1 MEALI
6 DLAEFDWQRLIKENR
21 DTAVQILWAQVEG
34 AFKNLLDSTDSELV
48 AWGKNPTINNR
59 SKINFTLK
67 SRVRKLVIKLP
78 DASRTG
84 YANLLTEL
92 DASEAEIFPSLDE
105 TDIIRRSYMEFAAL
119 DRELLELEL
128 VSGLRERDEIRL
140 TRFSPGDATQGF
152 SGNGKTA
159 NQPKVLG
166 LLFGHFGAFMKE
178 SWRVNDILWGR
189 LDGTCQLVDLLLNSE
204 AVERVWAAN
213 SNFRSKIRQKF
224 LDDSGLFKPEM
235 EPRSFMPNCGEEV
248 DRKLRA
254 LLITFFAGTYTEN
267 DRAELVAMLIRAA
280 QNETLEQQFA
290 NSFAKK
296 DFSSAEDYFLRSYKV
311 ATEGIRNLMT
321 LSAVPIVAK
330 GFLATVKALFGLK
343 RKVN

>member
-1 MEALI
+1 V
-6 DLAEFDWQRLIKENR
+6 R
-21 DTAVQILWAQVEG
+21 
-34 AFKNLLDSTDSELV
+34 EL
-48 AWGKNPTINNR
+48 
-59 SKINFTLK
+59 
-67 SRVRKLVIKLP
+67 VRKLP
-78 DASRTG
+78 DGSRLT

-92 DASEAEIFPSLDE
+92 DESEADIFGSLQE
-105 TDIIRRSYMEFAAL
+105 TDIIRRSYVQFAAL

-128 VSGLRERDEIRL
+128 VSGLRERDVIRL
-140 TRFSPGDATQGF
+140 TRFGPGDATQGF
-152 SGNGKTA
+152 SGDGKTA

-189 LDGTCQLVDLLLNSE
+189 LDGTCQLVDLLLNPE

-213 SNFRSKIRQKF
+213 SQFRSKIREKF
-224 LDDSGLFKPEM
+224 LDDSGQFRPAM

-248 DRKLRA
+248 DSKLRS
-254 LLITFFAGTYTEN
+254 LLSRFFAGTYTEN
-267 DRAELVAMLIRAA
+267 DRAEFVATLIRAA

-296 DFSSAEDYFLRSYKV
+296 GFSSAEDYFLRGYKV
-311 ATEGIRNLMT
+311 ASEGIRNLMT

-330 GFLATVKALFGLK
+330 GFLATVKALLGLK